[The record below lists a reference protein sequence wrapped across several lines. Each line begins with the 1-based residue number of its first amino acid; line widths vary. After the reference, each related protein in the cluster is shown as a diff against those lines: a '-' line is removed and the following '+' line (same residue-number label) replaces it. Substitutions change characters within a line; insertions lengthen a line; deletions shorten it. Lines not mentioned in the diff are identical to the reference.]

1 MFCTNCGGQNEP
13 GTAFCTKCGARLADP
28 STAPAETVPPLH
40 SGSPEIPIAAPDAGS
55 AGPGYNPA
63 PGYGPG
69 YGPGNGPGNV
79 PGYAPGNVPGYVPSD
94 VPGYVPPAAAYGPP
108 AAAYQDPTAKSKLVA
123 GLLGILLGGLG
134 IHRFYLGYTNI
145 GIAQLAT
152 DIIGWVLLPF
162 TCGISLI
169 FIMAAHL
176 WGLVDGIMILTG
188 SINTDAQGKPLRD

>member
-1 MFCTNCGGQNEP
+1 MFCTNCGSQNEP
-13 GTAFCTKCGARLADP
+13 GTAFCIKCGGRLGEAAATP
-28 STAPAETVPPLH
+28 VENIPPVNA
-40 SGSPEIPIAAPDAGS
+40 GSPEIPVAPPYAG
-55 AGPGYNPA
+55 
-63 PGYGPG
+63 
-69 YGPGNGPGNV
+69 V
-79 PGYAPGNVPGYVPSD
+79 PGASSPGQT
-94 VPGYVPPAAAYGPP
+94 YVPPAGGYTQPPGYSPQAGAYGHP
-108 AAAYQDPTAKSKLVA
+108 AAPYQDPTAKSKLVA

-169 FIMAAHL
+169 FIIGAHV

-188 SINTDAQGKPLRD
+188 SISHDAQGKPLRD

>member
-1 MFCTNCGGQNEP
+1 MFCTNCGSQNEP
-13 GTAFCTKCGARLADP
+13 GTAFCTKCGGRLGE
-28 STAPAETVPPLH
+28 TAATPPVETVPPVNA
-40 SGSPEIPIAAPDAGS
+40 GSPEIPNAPPYLGGS
-55 AGPGYNPA
+55 
-63 PGYGPG
+63 
-69 YGPGNGPGNV
+69 
-79 PGYAPGNVPGYVPSD
+79 PSS
-94 VPGYVPPAAAYGPP
+94 GYVPPSGYAQQPGAYGQP
-108 AAAYQDPTAKSKLVA
+108 AMPYQDPTAKSKMVA

-169 FIMAAHL
+169 FIIGAHV

-188 SINTDAQGKPLRD
+188 SISQDAQGKPLKD

>member
-1 MFCTNCGGQNEP
+1 MFCTNCGSQNEP
-13 GTAFCTKCGARLADP
+13 GTAFCTKCGGRLGESA
-28 STAPAETVPPLH
+28 SAPLESVPPVNA
-40 SGSPEIPIAAPDAGS
+40 GSPEIP
-55 AGPGYNPA
+55 
-63 PGYGPG
+63 
-69 YGPGNGPGNV
+69 NV
-79 PGYAPGNVPGYVPSD
+79 PPYSGSSPGQ
-94 VPGYVPPAAAYGPP
+94 GYVPPSGYAQQPGPYGQTAVP
-108 AAAYQDPTAKSKLVA
+108 YQDPTAKSKLVA

-169 FIMAAHL
+169 FIIGAHL

-188 SINTDAQGKPLRD
+188 SISHDAQGKPLRD